1 MQTFFCIFNENLIS
15 SNHMRHY
22 RQFRETKTGDR
33 LPIFPGN
40 KAVIFIDCD
49 NCRYRVETTAGEV
62 VYAGTGGIDEAVER
76 TYYAQPDADVRIIAD
91 GRKYT
96 KGEYYRH
103 IAPVVWLIA
112 QFYDDESDRLG
123 VAYERR
129 KNGRLL
135 DDGTAIF
142 ADDADFADWLVAE
155 LESEER
161 PPVVKF
167 ADWTPDIVRDKL
179 ALVELN
185 HDYDVEIKRGTWP
198 ALRKKA
204 KEAVINGVLQQN

>member
-40 KAVIFIDCD
+40 KAVIFIAGD

-76 TYYAQPDADVRIIAD
+76 TYYAQRDADVEVVANGCKFTFD
-91 GRKYT
+91 
-96 KGEYYRH
+96 EYYRH
-103 IAPVVWLIA
+103 IAPIVWLIA
-112 QFYDDESDRLG
+112 QFFDNETNRLA
-123 VAYERR
+123 VAYQRR

-161 PPVVKF
+161 PPVVMF
-167 ADWTPDIVRDKL
+167 ADWTPAIVRDKL
-179 ALVELN
+179 ALVDLN
-185 HDYDVEIKRGTWP
+185 LDYEYEVKRGTWS

-204 KEAVINGVLQQN
+204 KKAKEAVN

>member
-1 MQTFFCIFNENLIS
+1 M
-15 SNHMRHY
+15 
-22 RQFRETKTGDR
+22 
-33 LPIFPGN
+33 
-40 KAVIFIDCD
+40 
-49 NCRYRVETTAGEV
+49 
-62 VYAGTGGIDEAVER
+62 
-76 TYYAQPDADVRIIAD
+76 
-91 GRKYT
+91 
-96 KGEYYRH
+96 
-103 IAPVVWLIA
+103 VWLIA
-112 QFYDDESDRLG
+112 QFYDDETNRLA
-123 VAYERR
+123 VAYQRR

-142 ADDADFADWLVAE
+142 ADDVEFADWLVAE

-167 ADWTPDIVRDKL
+167 ADWTPAIVRDKL

-204 KEAVINGVLQQN
+204 KEAVN

>member
-40 KAVIFIDCD
+40 KAVIFIAGD
-49 NCRYRVETTAGEV
+49 NCCYSVETTGGEV
-62 VYAGTGGIDEAVER
+62 IYAGTGGIDEAVER
-76 TYYAQPDADVRIIAD
+76 THYAQPDADIEVVAD

-129 KNGRLL
+129 KNGRLIG
-135 DDGTAIF
+135 DGTAIF
-142 ADDADFADWLVAE
+142 ADDADFAGWLVTK

-161 PPVVKF
+161 PPVVMF
-167 ADWTPDIVRDKL
+167 ADRTQAIVRDKL
-179 ALVELN
+179 ALVDLN
-185 HDYDVEIKRGTWP
+185 LDYRYEVKRGTWP

-204 KEAVINGVLQQN
+204 KEAIN

>member
-33 LPIFPGN
+33 LPIFSGN
-40 KAVIFIDCD
+40 KAVIFIAYD

-62 VYAGTGGIDEAVER
+62 IYAGTGGIDEAVER
-76 TYYAQPDADVRIIAD
+76 THYAQPDAGIEVVAN

-96 KGEYYRH
+96 LDEYYRH

-129 KNGRLL
+129 KNGRLIG
-135 DDGTAIF
+135 DGTAIF
-142 ADDADFADWLVAE
+142 ADDVEFADWLVAE

-161 PPVVKF
+161 PPVVMF
-167 ADWTPDIVRDKL
+167 ADWTPAIVRDKL
-179 ALVELN
+179 ALVDLN
-185 HDYDVEIKRGTWP
+185 FDYEYEVNRGKWS

-204 KEAVINGVLQQN
+204 KKAKEVVN